1 MKKYICLAFLLLS
14 ACHQQETKVKALKNV
29 PGYNST
35 DASYSIS
42 DSGNVDLNTVDF
54 IIPKDSICFLG
65 GEQYG
70 KTDRFVEI
78 RCENGSE
85 GLVIEDEAF
94 EPVNN

>member
-78 RCENGSE
+78 RCENGLE